1 MNEGRLKAGTAG
13 VTRRQVLAGVGAV
26 SAAAATLPGNAL
38 AAPAMLRT
46 ARQSGDDAP
55 SVEANSG
62 TGLVQTT
69 HGPIAGFR
77 RNGIFTYKGLPYAA
91 DTGGSARFRAPKPPV
106 AWAEPRSSRA
116 WGPVCPQPSRGDGRH
131 NDEETFLFD
140 WDDSTARV
148 YAAGS
153 GEDCLRLNVWTPA
166 LRDGNPRPVLFW
178 IHGGGFTNGSGH
190 EQPSYDGENLA
201 RTGDVV
207 VVSINH
213 RLGVFGYLDLSSY
226 GAEYAESGNVGM
238 LDLVAALEW
247 VRDNIAAFGG
257 NPECVTIFGQS
268 GGGSKVCALMGM
280 KAAHGLF
287 HRAIAESGS
296 LEHAV
301 PQERARRLADQ
312 LVAELALTHE
322 TISRIHDVPAETL
335 MRAAGAVLARQASAP
350 AAERLGFG
358 PVADGIHLLADS
370 NPPVASPLSAG
381 IPFLAGSTLNEFTT
395 AMNHPELARMTEAE
409 LAAKVRATHG
419 DSADEVL
426 AAFDKGM
433 PKATPFQR
441 WSVIAS
447 VPVRMGAIR
456 QCTAKAS
463 ASKAPVYL
471 YWFVWQSPMFEGRPG
486 AFHCSEIAFVFRN
499 TDRCDTMTG
508 GGARPRALAETVGG
522 AWLQFAR
529 TGNPNGPGLP
539 HWQPFDAATVPT
551 MIFDDTS
558 RCENNPDGPERDAAM
573 RHTEQHRV

>member
-1 MNEGRLKAGTAG
+1 MNVRGTKSGATA
-13 VTRRQVLAGVGAV
+13 VTRRQMLAGAGAL
-26 SAAAATLPGNAL
+26 SAIAAMPGDAL
-38 AAPAMLRT
+38 ALPVATPAPV
-46 ARQSGDDAP
+46 DAAP
-55 SVEANSG
+55 TVEAHSD

-69 HGPIAGFR
+69 GGPIVGFR
-77 RNGIFTYKGLPYAA
+77 RNGMFTYKGVPYAS
-91 DTGGSARFRAPKPPV
+91 DTGGASRFCAPKPPV
-106 AWAEPRSSRA
+106 LWTDARSSRA

-131 NDEETFLFD
+131 NDEETFLFN

-166 LRDGNPRPVLFW
+166 LHDGKRRPVLFW

-207 VVSINH
+207 VVSMNH
-213 RLGVFGYLDLSSY
+213 RLGVFGYLDLSGYHKKYSD
-226 GAEYAESGNVGM
+226 SGNAGM
-238 LDLVAALEW
+238 LDLVVALEW

-257 NPECVTIFGQS
+257 DPGCVTIFGQS

-301 PQERARRLADQ
+301 PQERSRRLADEV
-312 LVAELALTHE
+312 VAELGLTRE
-322 TISRIHDVPAETL
+322 TIEKIHELSADTL

-358 PVADGIHLLADS
+358 PVADGVHLPADA
-370 NPPVASPLSAG
+370 NPPVASALSAG

-409 LAAKVRATHG
+409 LLAKTRAAYGHA
-419 DSADEVL
+419 ADEVL
-426 AAFDKGM
+426 TAFQKAM
-433 PKATPFQR
+433 PRATPFQR

-447 VPVRMGAIR
+447 VPVRAGAIR
-456 QCTAKAS
+456 QCTAKAAS
-463 ASKAPVYL
+463 SKAPVFL

-499 TDRCDTMTG
+499 TDLCDTMTG
-508 GGARPRALAETVGG
+508 GGARPRALAQTVGG

-539 HWQPFDAATVPT
+539 HWQAFDPATVPT

-558 RCENNPDGPERDAAM
+558 RCDHNPDGPERSVAL
-573 RHTEQHRV
+573 RHMEQHRG